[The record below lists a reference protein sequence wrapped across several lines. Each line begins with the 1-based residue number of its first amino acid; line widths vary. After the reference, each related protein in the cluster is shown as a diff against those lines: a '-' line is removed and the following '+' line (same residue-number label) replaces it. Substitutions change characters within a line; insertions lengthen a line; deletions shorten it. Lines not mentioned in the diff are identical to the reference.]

1 MSMENPLSTQ
11 EQQLCQ
17 LLADLP
23 ARYNNRYT
31 EEAARELL
39 TSLFWSLAGG
49 NHEYMRLLFPEG
61 RPSENLKLSEAQ
73 GAVEGAEYTEAARG
87 KRCGH
92 IFKPGEAS
100 YMCRTCGTDET
111 CCLCSRCF
119 DATDH
124 TGHMVRIQIS
134 VGNSGCCDCGDDEA
148 WKSPLFCTIH
158 SDLAS
163 GPHEGGARGPEP
175 LPEDLVN
182 SVQMT
187 IARAFDYI
195 CDVISCAPQQMRDNK
210 TKESVLKDEE
220 TSRLTSAYYG
230 ADAEPC
236 TEFTLI
242 LWNDEKHTVDEVRD
256 QVARACRKSRRQAT
270 KDAWETD
277 AVGRSLLL
285 YLDNVDQLLKMAKIL
300 EAIRVTVTVRSSRD
314 TFRELMCGT
323 LVEWLSDIS
332 GCSVGHDNHILRRT
346 ICEEVMKPWRI
357 GSAATHTSGLIDDE
371 EEDEQRLESRSR
383 MHNINARFIL
393 ALQAAAGARAG
404 LEVEI
409 DVDVEDDDDDDADM
423 DDDEDDDEDD
433 EDDNDDNRSLSDDDG
448 DDDVMMVDARG
459 DVSELDMTA
468 RPNEALEEDEATLA
482 GYPPPPP
489 PPPVPATAPEQAA
502 EAQPTQTT
510 QQRETTPSDSDM
522 PEPLIAQSIYA
533 KANIDIPKTPGK
545 TEKAMPNP
553 GLYWLETPTAYTRSE
568 NVPPVE
574 DVFQRVRL
582 DWLLLFDLRMWKKVR
597 NDLRALY
604 ISTVVQIPEFKRI
617 LALRFSS
624 LYTILAELYLV
635 GDREPDHSIINLSL
649 QMLTTA
655 SITAEV
661 IERGNFLTSLLA
673 ILYTFLTTRQVGH
686 PWDISPTSVLGFE
699 SGSVTNRRMYHFYQ
713 DLKYLFSSSHVQE
726 RLRSEPRYLM
736 QFLDLVK
743 LHQGIGP
750 NVRAVV
756 EHVEYEAD
764 SWITASLVTRQI
776 NLQARNLAEAFRDC
790 PPSEMRNLMRA
801 IRIAAK
807 ATTFNSIGGDR
818 LRFRQGEIKDEVKFK
833 TLSDLEF
840 DIGDKSYNVVKFVV
854 EKDPISF
861 HHGLHYTLSWLIE
874 CGRSLPASKM
884 RALLS
889 FTRHELKSKP
899 RLMTTGP
906 LQVPKKDYSP
916 EDYLMAVFD
925 YPLRVCAWLAQI
937 KANMWVRN
945 GISLRHQASTY
956 RGVGQRDV
964 SHHRDIF
971 LLQTAMV
978 VCDPARV
985 LASIIDRF
993 GMENWVKGIFEV
1005 LSEAQDDAQ
1014 HLDVVEDMIHLLIVL
1029 LSDRTCLIAPEDE
1042 PNSRLLAM
1050 RRDIIHVLCL
1060 KPLSFNEICLKLP
1073 EKYQESE
1080 EFQQVLDEM
1089 ATFKPPEGVSDVGT
1103 FELRQEYIEEIDP
1116 YIAHYNKNQREESE
1130 LAYRKKMAQ
1139 KTGKTMEEI
1148 VFEPKLRPIPSG
1160 LFQHLADFTS
1170 TGVFA
1175 QVIYYSLLYAL
1186 SAHKF
1191 TPLVPNTRLETFL
1204 QVVLH
1209 LVLLATLEDKS
1220 IETDVSGKPPKS
1232 FVHIALTRVAR
1243 SNFMPDASNART
1255 IVSLLDMLSTKE
1267 DFKAVHPK
1275 IALVLKRLKQRRPG
1289 AFNAEFAKLGL
1300 PADRINTASP
1310 ANVSADE
1317 EREKRKQAAMSR
1329 QAKVMAQFQ
1338 QQQKSFL
1345 ENQTT
1350 FDWGS
1355 DLDED
1360 EEVADE
1366 AEDRKHTWKYPSGI
1380 CILCQ
1385 EEADDRRLYG
1395 TFVHLNESLLLR
1407 QTDFQDPD
1415 LVREA
1420 SQTPCN
1426 LDRSAED
1433 IRPFGIAQEN
1443 RKMVEKLNSQGET
1456 FLAERQTI
1464 GRGFKASISRAGPA
1478 ASSCGHIMHYS
1489 CFDQYFDAT
1498 SRRHAH
1504 QIARHHPENILRNE
1518 FVCPLCKALG
1528 NAFVPIVWKGLEESY
1543 PGVLVAEES
1552 FEDFLDKQ
1560 MSSYPFGNSK
1570 AREVEDSKLPE
1581 ILTPSLPGSLLQTVT
1596 QSKPRPDPVW
1606 VKEDMELRVA
1616 AGLGAPGGSS
1626 STTAA
1631 TVTSRTSGSGANQSS
1646 TAGDSQLFS
1655 ELLAVYRR
1663 LRDTLVMNKLETRY
1677 PVDKVQAGDELH
1689 ASDTLAQVVGYSIS
1703 TVEIQ
1708 QRGTDAQA
1716 GLSLIEKIPEQ
1727 VISHLRILA
1736 ETTSAYM
1743 TMGGRHSHPGSR
1755 IESEFIADAEQQH
1768 GQLFMAQYFGAEA
1781 GDARRR
1787 LYSYPPLLSMDPFL
1801 FLVECS
1807 YGLVPAGNVD
1817 IIHAV
1822 KLCYLAE
1829 IVKVVFHMGRNMP
1842 VGLWFGTLANR
1853 ETHDPVM
1860 NNFADFA
1867 LAVSKLSVEF
1877 QAMSGNDA
1885 GPDMGENR
1893 GFQQP
1898 GLDTLEG
1905 WYSFVKK
1912 YALTFLRK
1920 CAIFLY
1926 VKYGVDFNSHI
1937 SSDPGADELE
1947 RLTEVMQLPTFDE
1960 MCAVMTMDA
1969 MTCGW
1974 PATTPSLVTGWVKHQ
1989 VLWTKGFPDLTPSA
2003 MVSHPGIFELV
2014 GLPKTFDT
2022 LIEEATRRKCPTTGK
2037 DLTDPVLC
2045 LFCGELFC
2053 SQSTCCQK
2061 VDTDGTKI
2069 GGSQQHMRKYG
2080 HLPSPSIVKAVVTNF
2095 FFFCFRCQ
2103 RNIGVFLNVRKCS
2116 TVYLFYRSG
2125 SFTPA
2130 PYIDKYG
2137 ETDPQ
2142 LRHGRQLFLNQK
2154 RYDSMIRNTVLKH
2167 NVPSLIS
2174 RKLESEINNGGW
2186 DTL

>member
-1 MSMENPLSTQ
+1 MESPLSTQ

-17 LLADLP
+17 LLGGLP

-39 TSLFWSLAGG
+39 SSLFWSLAGG

-61 RPSENLKLSEAQ
+61 RPSESLKLSDAQ

-148 WKSPLFCTIH
+148 WKTPLYCTIH
-158 SDLAS
+158 SDMAS
-163 GPHEGGARGPEP
+163 GPHAKDPKAP
-175 LPEDLVN
+175 PSLPEDLVN

-187 IARAFDYI
+187 IGRAFDYI
-195 CDVISCAPQQMRDNK
+195 CDVISCSPEQLRQSK
-210 TKESVLKDEE
+210 TKESILKDEE
-220 TSRLTSAYYG
+220 TSRLQSTYYG
-230 ADAEPC
+230 SDVSDTEDP
-236 TEFTLI
+236 TEFALV

-256 QVARACRKSRRQAT
+256 QVARACRKSRRQAS
-270 KDAWETD
+270 KDAWDTD
-277 AVGRSLLL
+277 AVGRSLLIFS
-285 YLDNVDQLLKMAKIL
+285 DDVDRLLQMAKIL
-300 EAIRVTVTVRSSRD
+300 EAIRVTITIRSARD
-314 TFRELMCGT
+314 TFREQMCGT

-332 GCSVGHDNHILRRT
+332 GCSIGHDNLILRRT
-346 ICEEVMKPWRI
+346 ICEEAMKPWRK
-357 GSAATHTSGLIDDE
+357 GSAATHTMGLIDDE
-371 EEDEQRLESRSR
+371 EEEDQRMESRD
-383 MHNINARFIL
+383 MLHNVNARFIL
-393 ALQAAAGARAG
+393 ALQAAARARGG
-404 LEVEI
+404 LDVEI
-409 DVDVEDDDDDDADM
+409 DVDVGDVDDDDDG
-423 DDDEDDDEDD
+423 DDDDDEDD
-433 EDDNDDNRSLSDDDG
+433 EDDDGNRSFSDDG
-448 DDDVMMVDARG
+448 DDDVIMVDAR
-459 DVSELDMTA
+459 DTISELDMTF
-468 RPNEALEEDEATLA
+468 RPDDISLEDHEATLA

-489 PPPVPATAPEQAA
+489 PPPVPGTAAGPAPGETNQN
-502 EAQPTQTT
+502 T
-510 QQRETTPSDSDM
+510 QQREGTPSDADM
-522 PEPLIAQSIYA
+522 REPLIAQSMHS
-533 KANIDIPKTPGK
+533 KANVEIPKTPGK
-545 TEKAMPNP
+545 SEKAMPNP
-553 GLYWLETPTAYTRSE
+553 GLYWLETPAAYTRSE
-568 NVPPVE
+568 IVPPAE

-582 DWLLLFDLRMWKKVR
+582 DWLLLFDLRMWKRVR

-604 ISTVVQIPEFKRI
+604 ISTVVQIPEFKRV
-617 LALRFSS
+617 LALRFAS
-624 LYTILAELYLV
+624 LYTILAQLYLV

-686 PWDISPTSVLGFE
+686 PWDISPTAVLAFD

-713 DLKYLFSSSHVQE
+713 DLKYLFSSQHVQE

-750 NVRAVV
+750 NVRAVI

-776 NLQARNLAEAFRDC
+776 NLQARNLAEAFREC
-790 PPSEMRNLMRA
+790 PPDEMRHLMRA

-807 ATTFNSIGGDR
+807 AAIFNSVGGDR
-818 LRFRQGEIKDEVKFK
+818 LRLKQGEIKDEVKFK
-833 TLSDLEF
+833 TMSDLEF
-840 DIGDKSYNVVKFVV
+840 DIEGKSYDVVQFVV
-854 EKDPISF
+854 EKDSISF

-889 FTRHELKSKP
+889 FTRQELKSKP
-899 RLMTTGP
+899 RLMAVGP
-906 LQVPKKDYSP
+906 IQIPKKDYSH
-916 EDYLMAVFD
+916 EDYLMALFD

-978 VCDPARV
+978 VCDPSRA

-1005 LSEAQDDAQ
+1005 FSEAQDDAQ

-1029 LSDRTCLIAPEDE
+1029 LSDRTSLIAPEDQ

-1080 EFQQVLDEM
+1080 EFHQVLDEM

-1103 FELRQEYIEEIDP
+1103 FELRQEFIEEIDP

-1130 LAYRKKMAQ
+1130 LAYRKKMAK
-1139 KTGKTMEEI
+1139 KTGQAIDDI

-1175 QVIYYSLLYAL
+1175 QVIYYSLLYVL
-1186 SAHKF
+1186 TSHKI
-1191 TPLVPNTRLETFL
+1191 TPSVPNTRLETFL

-1209 LVLLATLEDKS
+1209 LILLAIMEDQS
-1220 IETDVSGKPPKS
+1220 IDTDISGKPPKS
-1232 FVHIALTRVAR
+1232 FVHAALTRIAR
-1243 SNFMPDASNART
+1243 SNFMREAKDART
-1255 IVSLLDMLSTKE
+1255 IVSLLDMLSTNE
-1267 DFKAVHPK
+1267 DFKAVHPR
-1275 IALVLKRLKQRRPG
+1275 ISLVLKRLKQKRPTT
-1289 AFNAEFAKLGL
+1289 FNAEFLKLGL
-1300 PADRINTASP
+1300 PLDRVNTASP
-1310 ANVSADE
+1310 ANISVDG
-1317 EREKRKQAAMSR
+1317 ERERRKQAAIDR
-1329 QAKVMAQFQ
+1329 QARVMAQFQ

-1345 ENQTT
+1345 ENQGTI
-1350 FDWGS
+1350 DWGS
-1355 DLDED
+1355 DLDE
-1360 EEVADE
+1360 EEE
-1366 AEDRKHTWKYPSGI
+1366 ETEQAEDRKHNWKYPTGT

-1395 TFVHLNESLLLR
+1395 AFAQINESLLFR

-1443 RKMVEKLNSQGET
+1443 RKMVEKLNAQGDT

-1464 GRGFKASISRAGPA
+1464 GRGFKASLSRPGPV
-1478 ASSCGHIMHYS
+1478 ASSCGHMMHYS
-1489 CFDQYFDAT
+1489 CFEQYVEAAN
-1498 SRRHAH
+1498 RRHTH
-1504 QIARHHPENILRNE
+1504 QIARHHPENINRHE

-1528 NAFVPIVWKGLEESY
+1528 NVFVPIVWKGLEESY
-1543 PGVLVAEES
+1543 PGNLQAEES

-1560 MSSYPFGNSK
+1560 MSSYPFGGSK
-1570 AREVEDSKLPE
+1570 AREVDDSRLPA
-1581 ILTPSLPGSLLQTVT
+1581 IHTPSLPGSLLQTIT
-1596 QSKPRPDPVW
+1596 QVKPPQNTHW
-1606 VKEDMELRVA
+1606 VGKEDLEVR
-1616 AGLGAPGGSS
+1616 S
-1626 STTAA
+1626 STTAGA
-1631 TVTSRTSGSGANQSS
+1631 AGSSSRSAAAAETSEAGANQQ
-1646 TAGDSQLFS
+1646 TVTTN
-1655 ELLAVYRR
+1655 ELLLMELLTAYHRIKE
-1663 LRDTLVMNKLETRY
+1663 TLVVNKLDTRY
-1677 PVDKVQAGDELH
+1677 PVDKIQAGEDLH
-1689 ASDTLAQVVGYSIS
+1689 SSDTLVQVVGCTIS
-1703 TVEIQ
+1703 SVEIE
-1708 QRGTDAQA
+1708 QRGVEAQP
-1716 GLSLIEKIPEQ
+1716 GMTLIEKIPEQ

-1736 ETTSAYM
+1736 ETTSAYIA
-1743 TMGGRHSHPGSR
+1743 MGGRHSLPGGR

-1807 YGLVPAGNVD
+1807 YGLVVAQNVD
-1817 IIHAV
+1817 IMHV
-1822 KLCYLAE
+1822 VRLCYLAE

-1853 ETHDPVM
+1853 QTPDPVM

-1867 LAVSKLSVEF
+1867 LALTKSSVEY
-1877 QAMSGNDA
+1877 QARSGNDI
-1885 GPDMGENR
+1885 PDMGENR

-1898 GLDTLEG
+1898 GVDTLEG
-1905 WYSFVKK
+1905 WYPFVKK
-1912 YALTFLRK
+1912 YALAFLRK
-1920 CAIFLY
+1920 ATIFLH
-1926 VKYGVDFNSHI
+1926 VKYGVDFNNHV
-1937 SSDPGADELE
+1937 SSNPDADELD
-1947 RLTEVMQLPTFDE
+1947 RLTEALQLPTFDE
-1960 MCAVMTMDA
+1960 MCAAMTMDSL
-1969 MTCGW
+1969 TCGW
-1974 PATTPSLVTGWVKHQ
+1974 PNTTPALVTGWVKHQ
-1989 VLWTKGFPDLTPSA
+1989 VLWTKGFPDLVPSA
-2003 MVSHPGIFELV
+2003 MVSHPGIFELI
-2014 GLPKTFDT
+2014 GLPRTFDT
-2022 LIEEATRRKCPTTGK
+2022 LIEEAARRRCPTTGK
-2037 DLTDPVLC
+2037 DLTDPVIC
-2045 LFCGELFC
+2045 LFCGDLFC
-2053 SQSTCCQK
+2053 SQGTCCQK
-2061 VDTDGTKI
+2061 LDTDGTKL
-2069 GGSQQHMRKYG
+2069 GGAQQHMK
-2080 HLPSPSIVKAVVTNF
+2080 K
-2095 FFFCFRCQ
+2095 CQ
-2103 RNIGVFLNVRKCS
+2103 RNIGVFLNVRKCAI
-2116 TVYLFYRSG
+2116 VYLFYRSG

-2142 LRHGRQLFLNQK
+2142 LRHGRQLYLNQK
-2154 RYDSMIRNTVLKH
+2154 RYDSMIRSTILKH
-2167 NVPSLIS
+2167 GVPSLIS
-2174 RKLESEINNGGW
+2174 RKLEADINNGGW

>member
-1 MSMENPLSTQ
+1 M
-11 EQQLCQ
+11 
-17 LLADLP
+17 
-23 ARYNNRYT
+23 
-31 EEAARELL
+31 
-39 TSLFWSLAGG
+39 
-49 NHEYMRLLFPEG
+49 
-61 RPSENLKLSEAQ
+61 
-73 GAVEGAEYTEAARG
+73 
-87 KRCGH
+87 
-92 IFKPGEAS
+92 
-100 YMCRTCGTDET
+100 
-111 CCLCSRCF
+111 
-119 DATDH
+119 
-124 TGHMVRIQIS
+124 
-134 VGNSGCCDCGDDEA
+134 
-148 WKSPLFCTIH
+148 
-158 SDLAS
+158 AS
-163 GPHEGGARGPEP
+163 GPHANEP
-175 LPEDLVN
+175 KAPDLLPEDLLN
-182 SVQMT
+182 GVQMT
-187 IARAFDYI
+187 IGRAFDYI
-195 CDVISCAPQQMRDNK
+195 CDVISCSPEQLRQTK
-210 TKESVLKDEE
+210 TKESILKDEE
-220 TSRLTSAYYG
+220 TSRLKSTYYG
-230 ADAEPC
+230 SDAPETEDP
-236 TEFTLI
+236 TEFALV

-256 QVARACRKSRRQAT
+256 QVARACRKSRRQAN

-277 AVGRSLLL
+277 AVGRSLLIFS
-285 YLDNVDQLLKMAKIL
+285 DDVDRLLQMSKIL
-300 EAIRVTVTVRSSRD
+300 EAIRVTVTIRSARD
-314 TFRELMCGT
+314 TFREQMCGT

-332 GCSVGHDNHILRRT
+332 GCSIGHDNLILRRT
-346 ICEEVMKPWRI
+346 ICEEAMKPWRK
-357 GSAATHTSGLIDDE
+357 GSAATHTLGLIDDE
-371 EEDEQRLESRSR
+371 EEEDQRLESRD
-383 MHNINARFIL
+383 MLHNVNARFIL
-393 ALQAAAGARAG
+393 ALQAAARARGG

-409 DVDVEDDDDDDADM
+409 DVDIGDDDDDDDDDDEDEDDDDD
-423 DDDEDDDEDD
+423 E
-433 EDDNDDNRSLSDDDG
+433 NHSFSDGG
-448 DDDVMMVDARG
+448 DDDVMMVDAR
-459 DVSELDMTA
+459 DSVSELDMA
-468 RPNEALEEDEATLA
+468 FRPNEALEDHEATLA

-489 PPPVPATAPEQAA
+489 PPPVPAILPDDPVPGRADVQN
-502 EAQPTQTT
+502 TQTT

-522 PEPLIAQSIYA
+522 PEPLIAQNIYS
-533 KANIDIPKTPGK
+533 KANIEIPKTPGK

-553 GLYWLETPTAYTRSE
+553 GLYWLETPAAYTQSE
-568 NVPPVE
+568 SIPPAE

-604 ISTVVQIPEFKRI
+604 ISTVVQIPEFKRV
-617 LALRFSS
+617 LALRFAS
-624 LYTILAELYLV
+624 LYTILAQLYLV

-686 PWDISPTSVLGFE
+686 PWDISPIAVLAFD

-713 DLKYLFSSSHVQE
+713 DLKYLFSSQHVQE
-726 RLRSEPRYLM
+726 RLRSEPRYMM

-790 PPSEMRNLMRA
+790 PTNEVRNLMRA

-807 ATTFNSIGGDR
+807 ATVFNSVGGDR
-818 LRFRQGEIKDEVKFK
+818 LRLKQGEIKDEVKFK
-833 TLSDLEF
+833 TMSDLEF
-840 DIGDKSYNVVKFVV
+840 DIEGKSYDVVQFVV
-854 EKDPISF
+854 EKDAISF

-889 FTRHELKSKP
+889 FTRQELKAKP
-899 RLMTTGP
+899 RLMAIGP
-906 LQVPKKDYSP
+906 IQVPKKDYSP
-916 EDYLMAVFD
+916 EDYLMAAFD

-993 GMENWVKGIFEV
+993 GMEKWVKGIFEV

-1029 LSDRTCLIAPEDE
+1029 LSDRTCLIAPEDQ

-1103 FELRQEYIEEIDP
+1103 FELRQEFIEEIDP

-1130 LAYRKKMAQ
+1130 LAYRKKMAK
-1139 KTGKTMEEI
+1139 KTGKAIEEI

-1160 LFQHLADFTS
+1160 LFQHLADFTG

-1186 SAHKF
+1186 TSHKF
-1191 TPLVPNTRLETFL
+1191 TPSVPSTRLETFL

-1209 LVLLATLEDKS
+1209 LVLLATLEDQS
-1220 IETDVSGKPPKS
+1220 IETDLSGKSPKS
-1232 FVHIALTRVAR
+1232 FVHAALTRVAR
-1243 SNFMPDASNART
+1243 SNFMPEASNART
-1255 IVSLLDMLSTKE
+1255 IVSLLDMLSTNE
-1267 DFKAVHPK
+1267 DFKAVHPR
-1275 IALVLKRLKQRRPG
+1275 ISLVLKRLKQKRPG
-1289 AFNAEFAKLGL
+1289 AFNAEFMKLGL
-1300 PADRINTASP
+1300 PLDRVSTASP
-1310 ANVSADE
+1310 ANISVDG
-1317 EREKRKQAAMSR
+1317 ERERRKQAAMDR

-1345 ENQTT
+1345 ENQGTV
-1350 FDWGS
+1350 DWGS

-1360 EEVADE
+1360 EEDTDQ
-1366 AEDRKHTWKYPSGI
+1366 AEDRKHNWKYPTGI

-1395 TFVHLNESLLLR
+1395 AFAQLNESLIFR

-1420 SQTPCN
+1420 LQTPCN

-1443 RKMVEKLNSQGET
+1443 RKMVEKLNSSGET

-1464 GRGFKASISRAGPA
+1464 GRGFKASLSRAGPV
-1478 ASSCGHIMHYS
+1478 ASSCGHMMHYS
-1489 CFDQYFDAT
+1489 CFEQYVEAAN
-1498 SRRHAH
+1498 RRHTH
-1504 QIARHHPENILRNE
+1504 QIARHHPENINRNE

-1528 NAFVPIVWKGLEESY
+1528 NVFIPIVWKGLEESY
-1543 PGVLVAEES
+1543 PGNLQVEES

-1560 MSSYPFGNSK
+1560 MSSYPFGGSK
-1570 AREVEDSKLPE
+1570 AREVDDSRLPD
-1581 ILTPSLPGSLLQTVT
+1581 IYTPSLPGSLLQTIT
-1596 QSKPRPDPVW
+1596 QSKPRPDSIW
-1606 VKEDMELRVA
+1606 GGKEDLEMR
-1616 AGLGAPGGSS
+1616 SS
-1626 STTAA
+1626 STLGASSSSSKSVAA
-1631 TVTSRTSGSGANQSS
+1631 ETSEAGGNQAS
-1646 TAGDSQLFS
+1646 TAGSDLLFS
-1655 ELLAVYRR
+1655 ELLAAYHR
-1663 LRDTLVMNKLETRY
+1663 LRDTLVVNKLETRY
-1677 PVDKVQAGDELH
+1677 PVDKIQAGDELH
-1689 ASDTLAQVVGYSIS
+1689 ASDTLVQVVGFSIS
-1703 TVEIQ
+1703 SVEIE
-1708 QRGTDAQA
+1708 QRGVEAQP
-1716 GLSLIEKIPEQ
+1716 GMTLIEKIPEQ

-1743 TMGGRHSHPGSR
+1743 TIGGRHSHPGGR

-1807 YGLVPAGNVD
+1807 YGLVVAQNVD
-1817 IIHAV
+1817 IMHVV

-1853 ETHDPVM
+1853 QTQDPVM

-1867 LAVSKLSVEF
+1867 LALSKSSVEF
-1877 QAMSGNDA
+1877 QAMSGNDDI
-1885 GPDMGENR
+1885 PDMGENR

-1898 GLDTLEG
+1898 GVDTLEG

-1920 CAIFLY
+1920 SAIFLH

-1937 SSDPGADELE
+1937 SSDLGADELD
-1947 RLTEVMQLPTFDE
+1947 RLTEALQLPTFDE
-1960 MCAVMTMDA
+1960 MCAVMTVDS

-1974 PATTPSLVTGWVKHQ
+1974 PSTTPALVTGWVKHQ
-1989 VLWTKGFPDLTPSA
+1989 VLWTKGFPDLIPSA
-2003 MVSHPGIFELV
+2003 MVSHPGIFELI
-2014 GLPKTFDT
+2014 GLPRTFDT
-2022 LIEEATRRKCPTTGK
+2022 LIEEAARRKCPTTGK
-2037 DLTDPVLC
+2037 DLTDPVIC
-2045 LFCGELFC
+2045 LFCGELLC
-2053 SQSTCCQK
+2053 SQGTCCQK
-2061 VDTDGTKI
+2061 VDTDGTKL
-2069 GGSQQHMRKYG
+2069 GGAQQHMRVYD
-2080 HLPSPSIVKAVVTNF
+2080 HPIFPPLSPF
-2095 FFFCFRCQ
+2095 F
-2103 RNIGVFLNVRKCS
+2103 
-2116 TVYLFYRSG
+2116 
-2125 SFTPA
+2125 
-2130 PYIDKYG
+2130 
-2137 ETDPQ
+2137 
-2142 LRHGRQLFLNQK
+2142 
-2154 RYDSMIRNTVLKH
+2154 
-2167 NVPSLIS
+2167 
-2174 RKLESEINNGGW
+2174 
-2186 DTL
+2186 

>member
-1 MSMENPLSTQ
+1 MRMENPLSTQ

-23 ARYNNRYT
+23 ARFDYRYT
-31 EEAARELL
+31 EEASRELL

-61 RPSENLKLSEAQ
+61 RPSDSLKLGDAQ

-148 WKSPLFCTIH
+148 WKTPLFCTIH
-158 SDLAS
+158 SDVAS
-163 GPHEGGARGPEP
+163 GSHTSGAGKPAS

-182 SVQMT
+182 GVQMT
-187 IARAFDYI
+187 IGRAFDYI
-195 CDVISCAPQQMRDNK
+195 CDVISCSPEQLRQTK
-210 TKESVLKDEE
+210 TKDSILKDEE
-220 TSRLTSAYYG
+220 ASRLKSTYYG
-230 ADAEPC
+230 SDTQAC
-236 TEFTLI
+236 TDFSLV

-256 QVARACRKSRRQAT
+256 QVARACRKTRKQANN
-270 KDAWETD
+270 DAWETD
-277 AVGRSLLL
+277 AVGRSLLVFS
-285 YLDNVDQLLKMAKIL
+285 DNVERLLQMSKTL
-300 EAIRVTVTVRSSRD
+300 ESIRVTVTIRSARD
-314 TFRELMCGT
+314 TFREQMCGT
-323 LVEWLSDIS
+323 LIEWLSDIS

-346 ICEEVMKPWRI
+346 ICEELMRPWRK
-357 GSAATHTSGLIDDE
+357 GSAATHTLGLIDDE
-371 EEDEQRLESRSR
+371 EADDQRLETRAR
-383 MHNINARFIL
+383 MHNVNARFIL
-393 ALQAAAGARAG
+393 ALQAAAGAQG
-404 LEVEI
+404 LTL
-409 DVDVEDDDDDDADM
+409 DPDDGDDDDDDDDDADM
-423 DDDEDDDEDD
+423 DDDEDDEDD
-433 EDDNDDNRSLSDDDG
+433 ENRSVSD
-448 DDDVMMVDARG
+448 DDDVMMVDAQG
-459 DVSELDMTA
+459 DVPELDMTI

-489 PPPVPATAPEQAA
+489 PPPVPAPAAEQAQ
-502 EAQPTQTT
+502 EQTTQTT
-510 QQRETTPSDSDM
+510 QQRESTPSDSDM
-522 PEPLIAQSIYA
+522 QEPLISQSIYS
-533 KANIDIPKTPGK
+533 KANVKIPKTPGK
-545 TEKAMPNP
+545 MEKLLPNP
-553 GLYWLETPTAYTRSE
+553 GLYWLETPAAYTQSG
-568 NVPPVE
+568 NVPPAE

-582 DWLLLFDLRMWKKVR
+582 DWLLLFDLRMWKRAR

-604 ISTVVQIPEFKRI
+604 ISTVVQIPEFKRVV
-617 LALRFSS
+617 ALRFAS
-624 LYTILAELYLV
+624 LYTILAQLYLV

-661 IERGNFLTSLLA
+661 VERGNFLTSLLA
-673 ILYTFLTTRQVGH
+673 ILFTFLTTRQVGH
-686 PWDISPTSVLGFE
+686 PWNLSPVAVLAFD

-713 DLKYLFSSSHVQE
+713 DLKYLFSSQHVQE

-776 NLQARNLAEAFRDC
+776 NLQARNLAEAFRNC
-790 PPSEMRNLMRA
+790 PPNEIRNLMNA
-801 IRIAAK
+801 IRLAAK
-807 ATTFNSIGGDR
+807 AATFNSVGADR
-818 LRFRQGEIKDEVKFK
+818 LRFKQAEIKDEVKFK
-833 TLSDLEF
+833 TMSDLEF
-840 DIGDKSYNVVKFVV
+840 DVEGKSYDVVKFVV
-854 EKDPISF
+854 EKDAISF

-889 FTRHELKSKP
+889 FTRQELKSKP
-899 RLMTTGP
+899 RLMTIGP
-906 LQVPKKDYSP
+906 LQIPKKEYSP

-964 SHHRDIF
+964 CHHRDIF

-978 VCDPARV
+978 VCDPSRV

-1005 LSEAQDDAQ
+1005 LSEAQDDTQ

-1060 KPLSFNEICLKLP
+1060 KPLSFNEICQKLP

-1103 FELRQEYIEEIDP
+1103 FELRQEFIEEIDP

-1130 LAYRKKMAQ
+1130 LAYRKKMAK
-1139 KTGKTMEEI
+1139 KTGKTVEEI

-1160 LFQHLADFTS
+1160 LFQHLAEFTS

-1191 TPLVPNTRLETFL
+1191 TPLVPSTRIETFL

-1209 LVLLATLEDKS
+1209 LVLLATMEDDS
-1220 IETDVSGKPPKS
+1220 AEVDASGKPSKS
-1232 FVHIALTRVAR
+1232 FVHTALTRVAR

-1255 IVSLLDMLSTKE
+1255 IVSLLDMLSTNE

-1275 IALVLKRLKQRRPG
+1275 ISLVLKRLKQKRPG
-1289 AFNAEFAKLGL
+1289 AFNAEFVKLGL
-1300 PADRINTASP
+1300 PVDRISTASP
-1310 ANVSADE
+1310 ANISADE
-1317 EREKRKQAAMSR
+1317 ERERRKQAAMNR

-1345 ENQTT
+1345 ENQGSI
-1350 FDWGS
+1350 DWGS

-1360 EEVADE
+1360 DEEDME
-1366 AEDRKHTWKYPSGI
+1366 QAEDRKHNWKYPTGT

-1395 TFVHLNESLLLR
+1395 TFALLNESLILR

-1443 RKMVEKLNSQGET
+1443 RKMVEKLNSHGET

-1464 GRGFKASISRAGPA
+1464 GRGFDASLSRAGPV
-1478 ASSCGHIMHYS
+1478 ASSCGHMMHYR
-1489 CFDQYFDAT
+1489 CFEQYYEAT
-1498 SRRHAH
+1498 NRRHTH

-1543 PGVLVAEES
+1543 PGNLQAEES

-1560 MSSYPFGNSK
+1560 ISSYPFGGSK
-1570 AREVEDSKLPE
+1570 AREVDDSKLPD
-1581 ILTPSLPGSLLQTVT
+1581 IDTPSLPGSLLQTLT
-1596 QSKPRPDPVW
+1596 PSKPRLEPIW
-1606 VKEDMELRVA
+1606 VKDELDARSSA
-1616 AGLGAPGGSS
+1616 TLGASGSS
-1626 STTAA
+1626 SAA
-1631 TVTSRTSGSGANQSS
+1631 AAAAETSEAGANQPPG
-1646 TAGDSQLFS
+1646 AGNSQLFS
-1655 ELLAVYRR
+1655 ELLSAYHR
-1663 LRDTLVMNKLETRY
+1663 LRDTLVVNKLDTRY
-1677 PVDKVQAGDELH
+1677 PVDKMQAGDELH
-1689 ASDTLAQVVGYSIS
+1689 ASDTLVQVVGFSIS
-1703 TVEIQ
+1703 EVEIQ
-1708 QRGTDAQA
+1708 QRGIEAQP
-1716 GLSLIEKIPEQ
+1716 GMTLIEKIPEQ
-1727 VISHLRILA
+1727 VIAHLRILA
-1736 ETTSAYM
+1736 ETTSAYIKI
-1743 TMGGRHSHPGSR
+1743 GGRNPHPGGR

-1768 GQLFMAQYFGAEA
+1768 GQLFMAQHFGAEA

-1787 LYSYPPLLSMDPFL
+1787 LYSYPPLLTTDPFI

-1807 YGLVPAGNVD
+1807 YALVPAGKVD
-1817 IIHAV
+1817 IMHV
-1822 KLCYLAE
+1822 VRLCYLAE

-1842 VGLWFGTLANR
+1842 VGLWFGTLASR
-1853 ETHDPVM
+1853 QTQDPAM

-1867 LAVSKLSVEF
+1867 LALSKLSVEF
-1877 QAMSGNDA
+1877 QAMAGIDA
-1885 GPDMGENR
+1885 MAPELGENR

-1898 GLDTLEG
+1898 GVDTLEG

-1912 YALTFLRK
+1912 YASVFLRK
-1920 CAIFLY
+1920 CVIFLH
-1926 VKYGVDFNSHI
+1926 VKYGVDFNSHV
-1937 SSDPGADELE
+1937 SSDAGADELD
-1947 RLTEVMQLPTFDE
+1947 RLTEALRLPTFDE
-1960 MCAVMTMDA
+1960 MCAVMTVDST
-1969 MTCGW
+1969 TCGW
-1974 PATTPSLVTGWVKHQ
+1974 PSTTPGLVTGWVKHQ
-1989 VLWTKGFPDLTPSA
+1989 VLWTKGYPTSIPSA
-2003 MVSHPGIFELV
+2003 VVSHPGIFELI
-2014 GLPKTFDT
+2014 GLPRTFDT

-2037 DLTDPVLC
+2037 DLTDPIIC
-2045 LFCGELFC
+2045 LFCGELLC
-2053 SQSTCCQK
+2053 SQGTCCQK
-2061 VDTDGTKI
+2061 PDTDGSKI
-2069 GGSQQHMRKYG
+2069 GGAQQHMR
-2080 HLPSPSIVKAVVTNF
+2080 
-2095 FFFCFRCQ
+2095 RCQ

-2116 TVYLFYRSG
+2116 TVYLFHKSG

-2154 RYDSMIRNTVLKH
+2154 RYDTMIRNTVLKH
-2167 NVPSLIS
+2167 GVPSLIS
-2174 RKLESEINNGGW
+2174 RKLEAEINNGGW